1 MSRRAR
7 ISSLGLALVIMAGPA
22 SAATDN
28 GTLPLASDRAAI
40 NVDRSPD
47 PVKQPVTLSN
57 PLWGIPLATLSAT
70 RERPLFTPSRR
81 PPAPPVVAAP
91 RLPPPPRLAAPPPEP
106 EHLRLVLIGTVIG
119 SAEGIGIFLDQPTQ
133 RMIRL
138 RLGEQHSGWVLR
150 AVRAREVTLEKG
162 QRVEILSLPRPGAPA
177 PNRERQL

>member
-1 MSRRAR
+1 MSRWAG
-7 ISSLGLALVIMAGPA
+7 SLVLLALVMLTVSAG
-22 SAATDN
+22 AATGD
-28 GTLPLASDRAAI
+28 GPLRPAPDRGDI
-40 NVDRSPD
+40 KPDRSQARIREQ
-47 PVKQPVTLSN
+47 VALGN

-70 RERPLFTPSRR
+70 RDRPLFTPSRR
-81 PPAPPVVAAP
+81 PPAPTVAAAP
-91 RLPPPPRLAAPPPEP
+91 RLPPPPRIAAPPPEP

-162 QRVEILSLPRPGAPA
+162 QRVEILSLPRPGAPV
-177 PNRERQL
+177 PKQEQQL